1 VSNARRGSSTAPVR
15 RRHVLFFGGFDPK
28 GASWYHGMYRR
39 HAARQATVNG
49 LALEVGPRARDA
61 GGNQHWI
68 VRARDAAGTLTESRI
83 EVVGWDA
90 IVRGNWPRSSLRV
103 LGEMLAA
110 YARLLWYTPRG
121 VCKTARI
128 APRTLFALC
137 YPLLFFVAGA
147 LLVLLLASLAGLAL
161 GALGLH
167 PVLAWGGFAVVVAA
181 GARGLLRLERR
192 LDTSLLARIFAFVSR
207 YAVHGL
213 PELDA
218 VLAHGARRIAE
229 AAHDPDCD
237 EVLVVGYSVGTILAT
252 RALAQALARLEGARP
267 AIALLTLG
275 HCIPMLGFFPQAGS
289 YLEELAR
296 LAASDAFD
304 WIDVSSPADWASFP
318 LLDPLEVCEVTLAR
332 RGRGAPRMHSPRF
345 HTLFAREAYQRMIRN
360 KHTMH
365 TMYLMAT
372 GKPGRYDY
380 FAITA
385 GAEPLATRYP
395 PARGERA

>member
-1 VSNARRGSSTAPVR
+1 
-15 RRHVLFFGGFDPK
+15 
-28 GASWYHGMYRR
+28 
-39 HAARQATVNG
+39 
-49 LALEVGPRARDA
+49 
-61 GGNQHWI
+61 
-68 VRARDAAGTLTESRI
+68 
-83 EVVGWDA
+83 
-90 IVRGNWPRSSLRV
+90 
-103 LGEMLAA
+103 
-110 YARLLWYTPRG
+110 
-121 VCKTARI
+121 
-128 APRTLFALC
+128 LC
-137 YPLLFFVAGA
+137 YPLLFFAAGA
-147 LLVLLLASLAGLAL
+147 LLSLLLASLAGLAL

-167 PVLAWGGFAVVVAA
+167 PVLAWGGFAAVVAA
-181 GARGLLRLERR
+181 GAWGLLRLERR

-275 HCIPMLGFFPQAGS
+275 HCIPLLGFFPQAGS
-289 YLEELAR
+289 YREELAR

-304 WIDVSSPADWASFP
+304 WIDVSSPTDWGSFP
-318 LLDPLEVCEVTLAR
+318 LLDPLEVCGIEPPR
-332 RGRGAPRMHSPRF
+332 RGRGWPRMHSPRF
-345 HTLFAREAYQRMIRN
+345 HTLFPRATYQRMIRN

-365 TMYLMAT
+365 TLYLSANEL
-372 GKPGRYDY
+372 PGRYDY

-385 GAEPLATRYP
+385 GPEALA
-395 PARGERA
+395 ARFPRPRGARA